1 MTEIST
7 LGLLAASAKE
17 ANNAGQAGKKASALM
32 AAATIWNGRF
42 APERGQQILPRG
54 QLVSNVKNALHSA
67 GAKVRSVE
75 TWIGHGSRMA
85 LTHGAEIERSIR
97 TYVNDP
103 TRNSDATLAGA
114 VKAVLAWVNVEF
126 ATLETMVEQTD
137 TRVAKTADQKDA
149 AKLAALCNAINA
161 CKNTDALLRF
171 AELAM
176 LKADLLGK
184 NGNVSPET
192 RAASQ
197 ARVAALVGSFK
208 PQDELDQEAE
218 IAAEMLEEAEDVAR
232 AAAEEAA
239 REAARDAAREAA
251 REAAVKQQEAVN
263 TALAMMDHAAVEA
276 KRVA

>member
-1 MTEIST
+1 MSEIST
-7 LGLLAASAKE
+7 LGFLTASARAAGK
-17 ANNAGQAGKKASALM
+17 AGQAGKEASALM

-85 LTHGAEIERSIR
+85 LTHGAEIERAIR

-103 TRNSDATLAGA
+103 ARNSDATLSGA
-114 VKAVLAWVNVEF
+114 VKAVLAWVNTEF

-137 TRVAKTADQKDA
+137 TRVAKTAEQKES
-149 AKLAALCNAINA
+149 AKLASLANAINA
-161 CKNTDALLRF
+161 CKDTGALLRF

-184 NGNVSPET
+184 DGNVSPET
-192 RAASQ
+192 RAASH
-197 ARVAALVGSFK
+197 ARVAALVGSFR
-208 PQDELDQEAE
+208 PQDEVDQEAE
-218 IAAEMLEEAEDVAR
+218 IASGMIEEAESVAR
-232 AAAEEAA
+232 AA
-239 REAARDAAREAA
+239 
-251 REAAVKQQEAVN
+251 
-263 TALAMMDHAAVEA
+263 
-276 KRVA
+276 